1 MANSNLREAKA
12 AKNDEFYTQF
22 HDIEAEINAY
32 LEYDPDVFRGRTV
45 LLPCDDPEWSNFTRY
60 FAAKFDELGLRK
72 LVSTSYA
79 PESKKYGTPYQPS
92 LFEQDAPQFDP
103 QKSAVRGK
111 IFVLEQDRSGDGR
124 INIDDLQWEYL
135 DGDGDFRSREVT
147 ALRDEADFIITN
159 PPFSLFREFLAWIME
174 GEKRFA
180 VIGNMNAITYK
191 EVFPLLKDNKVWLG
205 ATGHGNDMV
214 FGVPEGA
221 KVADK
226 DRQKAARLG
235 YVGNYTRLGNS
246 CWFTSIEHGRRHQ
259 PLELMTMADNLRYSR
274 HKELRGKSA
283 YDHYDNYDAIEVP
296 FTDAI
301 PSDYDGVMGVPIS
314 FLDKYC
320 PEQFEILGATESE
333 GKGFSNGLFNG
344 KVTEKQPVITP
355 PPRSIPV
362 SRVEDFTNVSLSSI
376 RIPGYDKYDRPYV
389 NGKRLYFR
397 LFIRKV

>member
-1 MANSNLREAKA
+1 MANSNLKEAKA

-22 HDIEAEINAY
+22 HDIEVEMNAY
-32 LEYDPDVFRGRTV
+32 LEYDPDVFRGKTV
-45 LLPCDDPEWSNFTRY
+45 LLPCDDPEWSNFTRF
-60 FAAKFDELGLRK
+60 FAAKFDELGLKK

-79 PESKKYGTPYQPS
+79 PESKKYKAPYQPS
-92 LFEQDAPQFDP
+92 LFEQDAPQFD
-103 QKSAVRGK
+103 SAKTSVKGK
-111 IFVLEQDRSGDGR
+111 IFILEKDRSGDGR
-124 INIDDLQWEYL
+124 INIDDLEWEYL

-147 ALRDEADFIITN
+147 QLRDEADFIITN

-174 GEKRFA
+174 GGKRFA

-191 EVFPLLKDNKVWLG
+191 EVFPLIKSNQIWLG
-205 ATGHGNDMV
+205 ATGNGNDMV

-221 KVADK
+221 KVDDK

-259 PLELMTMADNLRYSR
+259 PLNLMTMADNLRYSK
-274 HKELRGKSA
+274 HKELRGKAA

-314 FLDKYC
+314 FLIKYC

-333 GKGFSNGLFNG
+333 GKGFSNNLWNPSSN
-344 KVTEKQPVITP
+344 VAQP
-355 PPRSIPV
+355 
-362 SRVEDFTNVSLSSI
+362 L
-376 RIPGYDKYDRPYV
+376 V
-389 NGKRLYFR
+389 NGERKFKRI
-397 LFIRKV
+397 FIKNNVHDPQYGIE